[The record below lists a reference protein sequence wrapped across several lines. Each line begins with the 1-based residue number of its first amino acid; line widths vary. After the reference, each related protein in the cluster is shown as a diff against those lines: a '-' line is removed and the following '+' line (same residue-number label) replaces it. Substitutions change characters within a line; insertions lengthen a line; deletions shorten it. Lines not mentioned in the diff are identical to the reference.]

1 MALEIVLLTIAFL
14 GIAVF
19 GLYRRGHRV
28 FPEYSHQENLMC
40 VVTFYDRAET
50 LPLIE
55 AYFEQ
60 EYIEVRHLKREMK
73 RVGDQDLFTNTYMLR
88 MPQRAEQ
95 GELAGYLSTIRTVQS
110 VKITPMSSVDV
121 RWNDRK
127 KGL

>member
-1 MALEIVLLTIAFL
+1 MALEIVLLAAAFL

-28 FPEYSHQENLMC
+28 FPEYSHQDNLMC

-60 EYIEVRHLKREMK
+60 EYIEVRHLKREMILNTLMLIYDRNFEGPK
-73 RVGDQDLFTNTYMLR
+73 NLWVFTIFGL
-88 MPQRAEQ
+88 
-95 GELAGYLSTIRTVQS
+95 QS
-110 VKITPMSSVDV
+110 
-121 RWNDRK
+121 
-127 KGL
+127 

>member
-1 MALEIVLLTIAFL
+1 MRCDVL
-14 GIAVF
+14 
-19 GLYRRGHRV
+19 R
-28 FPEYSHQENLMC
+28 PSQ
-40 VVTFYDRAET
+40 T

-60 EYIEVRHLKREMK
+60 EYSEVRHLKREMK

-95 GELAGYLSTIRTVQS
+95 GEMAGYLSTIRTVQS